1 MRTGQV
7 RWVAATA
14 ATAAV
19 LALAGTAAGSAR
31 AQAPTSGDQVIRAM
45 HDRYAGK
52 WYKTLTFQQK
62 TTRRTPADTMEIQTW
77 YETAEVPGRL
87 RIDIAPRGGTS
98 YIYANDSVYVTN
110 KDSVLRRLPGR
121 NPLLILGFDVY
132 GQPAEKTID
141 VLKDEGFNLGPVH
154 EDTWEGRPV
163 YVVGAAK
170 GDTTSKQFWVDK
182 DRLLFVRLLEPSPR
196 DSSKEEDT
204 RFDDYRP
211 LGHGWISALVESY
224 SGGKLMQREEYSDI
238 KADPKIPANTFTPGS
253 TPPSMK

>member
-1 MRTGQV
+1 MTSSQV
-7 RWVAATA
+7 RWFAVAAATLAVGA
-14 ATAAV
+14 A
-19 LALAGTAAGSAR
+19 AAGSVR
-31 AQAPTSGDQVIRAM
+31 AQTLTSGDQVIRAM

-62 TTRRTPADTMEIQTW
+62 TTRRTQADTMVIETW

-110 KDSVLRRLPGR
+110 KDSVLRRMAGR

-132 GQPAEKTID
+132 GQPAEKTIE
-141 VLKDEGFNLGPVH
+141 VLHAEGFNLGPVH
-154 EDTWEGRPV
+154 EDTWKGRPV

-170 GDTTSKQFWVDK
+170 GDTLSKQFWVDK
-182 DRLLFVRLLEPSPR
+182 DRLLFVRLLEPSTR
-196 DSSKEEDT
+196 DSTKMGDT

-211 LGHGWISALVESY
+211 LGGGWIAALVEFY
-224 SGGKLMQREEYSDI
+224 AGGKLMQREEYSDM
-238 KADPKIPANTFTPGS
+238 KADPKIPGNTFTPGAM
-253 TPPSMK
+253 PSPMQ

>member
-1 MRTGQV
+1 MTSSQIRCL
-7 RWVAATA
+7 AATA
-14 ATAAV
+14 AAF
-19 LALAGTAAGSAR
+19 ALGGAAAGSVR

-62 TTRRTPADTMEIQTW
+62 TTRRTPADTMVIETW

-87 RIDIAPRGGTS
+87 RIDVAPRGGMS
-98 YIYANDSVYVTN
+98 YIYANDSFYVTK
-110 KDSVLRRLPGR
+110 KDSVLRRVAGR

-132 GQPAEKTID
+132 GQPADKTID
-141 VLKDEGFNLGPVH
+141 VLKAEGFDLGPVH

-196 DSSKEEDT
+196 DSTKLGDT

-211 LGHGWISALVESY
+211 LGHGWISALVEFY
-224 SGGKLMQREEYSDI
+224 AGGKLMQREEYSDI
-238 KADPKIPANTFTPGS
+238 KADPKIPANTFTPGA
-253 TPPSMK
+253 TQASMK

>member
-1 MRTGQV
+1 MRTGQL
-7 RWVAATA
+7 RWVA

-19 LALAGTAAGSAR
+19 LALAATAAGSAR
-31 AQAPTSGDQVIRAM
+31 AQAPTSGDEVIRAM

-196 DSSKEEDT
+196 DSSKEGDT

-211 LGHGWISALVESY
+211 LGHGWISALVEFY

>member
-1 MRTGQV
+1 MTSSEV
-7 RWVAATA
+7 RWFAVAAATLAVGA
-14 ATAAV
+14 A
-19 LALAGTAAGSAR
+19 AAGSVR
-31 AQAPTSGDQVIRAM
+31 AQTLTSGDQVIRAM

-62 TTRRTPADTMEIQTW
+62 TTRRTQADTMVIETW

-110 KDSVLRRLPGR
+110 KDSVLRRMAGR

-132 GQPAEKTID
+132 GQPAEKTIE
-141 VLKDEGFNLGPVH
+141 VLHAEGFNLGPVH
-154 EDTWEGRPV
+154 EDTWKGRPV

-170 GDTTSKQFWVDK
+170 GDTLSKQFWVDK
-182 DRLLFVRLLEPSPR
+182 DRLLFVRLLEPSTR
-196 DSSKEEDT
+196 DSTKMGDT

-211 LGHGWISALVESY
+211 LGGGWIAALVEFY
-224 SGGKLMQREEYSDI
+224 AGGKLMQREEYSDM
-238 KADPKIPANTFTPGS
+238 KADPKIPGNTFTPGAM
-253 TPPSMK
+253 PSPMQ

>member
-7 RWVAATA
+7 RWVA

-31 AQAPTSGDQVIRAM
+31 AQAPSSGDQVIRAM

-87 RIDIAPRGGTS
+87 RIDIAPRGGMS
-98 YIYANDSVYVTN
+98 YIYANDSIYVTN

-196 DSSKEEDT
+196 DSSKEGDT
-204 RFDDYRP
+204 RVDDYRP
-211 LGHGWISALVESY
+211 LGHGWISALVEVY

-238 KADPKIPANTFTPGS
+238 KADPRIPANIFTPGS
-253 TPPSMK
+253 TPAPMK